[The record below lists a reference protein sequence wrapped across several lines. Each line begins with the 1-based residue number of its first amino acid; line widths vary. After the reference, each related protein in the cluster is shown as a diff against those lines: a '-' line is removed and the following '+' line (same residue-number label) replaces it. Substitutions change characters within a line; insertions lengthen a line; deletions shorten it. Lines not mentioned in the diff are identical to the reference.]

1 MKENGCII
9 FVSVFEDDL
18 IVTSKHSIT
27 KINDQGHIE
36 VNNYS
41 ELGEKWLYKYIGDKK
56 DKLIKFIKDNKVTL
70 IFEVFIYS

>member
-1 MKENGCII
+1 LKENGCII